1 MIYNY
6 RIRIIKMFDLAYY
19 KKITTLTYNK
29 VQLVDKYI
37 IYEDLLFNNELSKET
52 ILSISNIRN
61 ERLFNEMRNDG
72 LPDYPLSYTDHKN
85 IYSKHEKY
93 TNNDS
98 TLYFIFKTG
107 DSVKV
112 LTKSLSSKGVK
123 DLVVRYVLHHIQ
135 NN

>member
-1 MIYNY
+1 
-6 RIRIIKMFDLAYY
+6 MFDLAYY
-19 KKITTLTYNK
+19 KKITTTPYKN
-29 VQLVDKYI
+29 VPFVDKYI

-72 LPDYPLSYTDHKN
+72 LPDYPLTYTDHKKN
-85 IYSKHEKY
+85 FSKHEKY
-93 TNNDS
+93 TNKDS

-112 LTKSLSSKGVK
+112 LTKSSSSKGVK
-123 DLVVRYVLHHIQ
+123 DLVVKYVLHHTK
-135 NN
+135 

>member
-1 MIYNY
+1 
-6 RIRIIKMFDLAYY
+6 MFDLAYY
-19 KKITTLTYNK
+19 KKLPTLTYNK
-29 VQLVDKYI
+29 VHLVDKYV

-72 LPDYPLSYTDHKN
+72 LPDYPLSYTDHKKF
-85 IYSKHEKY
+85 YSNHEKY
-93 TNNDS
+93 TNKDL

-123 DLVVRYVLHHIQ
+123 DLVVKYVLHHTK
-135 NN
+135 

>member
-1 MIYNY
+1 
-6 RIRIIKMFDLAYY
+6 MFDLAYY
-19 KKITTLTYNK
+19 KKINTITYNK
-29 VQLVDKYI
+29 MHLVDKYI
-37 IYEDLLFNNELSKET
+37 VYEDLLFNNELSKET

-72 LPDYPLSYTDHKN
+72 LPDYPLSYTEHKK

-93 TNNDS
+93 TNKDL

-112 LTKSLSSKGVK
+112 LTNSVSSKGVK
-123 DLVVRYVLHHIQ
+123 DMVLRYVLYHTK
-135 NN
+135 